1 MVYLD
6 DIIIFSQTVDEH
18 LQRLSDV
25 LQRLKDAGLKIKPS
39 KCQLLRKSV
48 LYLGH
53 IVSEKGVE
61 VDPKKTSCVR
71 SWQVPNDQECLRKFL
86 DFASYYRKFIPS
98 FAQIASPLHSLTGKA
113 KPWQWSQQ
121 CNEAFDQLKEKLLSP
136 PIVSFP

>member
-18 LQRLSDV
+18 LQRLRDV

-61 VDPKKTSCVR
+61 LDPEKTSCVR
-71 SWQVPNDQECLRKFL
+71 SWPVPNDRESLRKFL
-86 DFASYYRKFIPS
+86 GFAS
-98 FAQIASPLHSLTGKA
+98 
-113 KPWQWSQQ
+113 
-121 CNEAFDQLKEKLLSP
+121 
-136 PIVSFP
+136 